1 MHRGLPFSWPR
12 GVFASSSRCRIDR
25 ATAIVTDGHEGEL
38 ALHSFLVVGELKRAS
53 RMGVRRC
60 YACVEG
66 VGMCDDGFEVF
77 DTDANVEPIFD
88 GEFIEI

>member
-1 MHRGLPFSWPR
+1 
-12 GVFASSSRCRIDR
+12 
-25 ATAIVTDGHEGEL
+25 
-38 ALHSFLVVGELKRAS
+38 
-53 RMGVRRC
+53 MGVRRC